1 MRMLQTIAPAIFSVT
16 VFVLIRFQTVQT
28 KGGFL
33 LAHNFHVRTHVNF
46 TRVNKKEAIYERP

>member
-16 VFVLIRFQTVQT
+16 VFILMRFQTVQT

-33 LAHNFHVRTHVNF
+33 LAHNFHVRTHVN
-46 TRVNKKEAIYERP
+46 KKEAIYERP